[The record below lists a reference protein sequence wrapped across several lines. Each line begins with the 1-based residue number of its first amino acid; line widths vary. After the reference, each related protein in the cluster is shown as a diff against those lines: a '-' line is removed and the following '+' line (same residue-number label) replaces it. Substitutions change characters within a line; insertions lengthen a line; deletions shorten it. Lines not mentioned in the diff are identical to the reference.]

1 MEGTN
6 DEGEG
11 DENID
16 YAIRL
21 KKYMDI
27 YRNNTGFRNCDYGS
41 NIPDV
46 ETEDGEEAPTPYC
59 RFDLAKLGNC
69 ASYPYGFVA
78 DENHPFVEPC
88 IFLKFNKIYNW
99 VPEPI
104 VDLTDPAY
112 DGMSGE
118 LREKI
123 RRSPE
128 ASEKIWIDCQG
139 RYPADREAADFI
151 YYPADQGI
159 PTKYF
164 PYRGGSYQAPLLAL
178 KIRQTHKEQHWG
190 QLLHIECRA
199 WYEGVVHDTKDKAGL
214 VQFEVQLLPT
224 DQPGDISDMYNRNA
238 QESEE
243 PTDSAEDEYDK

>member
-1 MEGTN
+1 MFVLKIGARSMEGTN

-27 YRNNTGFRNCDYGS
+27 YTNNTGCQISCVKYGCNILILLSGFRNCDYGS

-88 IFLKFNKIYNW
+88 IFLKFNK
-99 VPEPI
+99 E
-104 VDLTDPAY
+104 
-112 DGMSGE
+112 
-118 LREKI
+118 
-123 RRSPE
+123 
-128 ASEKIWIDCQG
+128 
-139 RYPADREAADFI
+139 
-151 YYPADQGI
+151 
-159 PTKYF
+159 
-164 PYRGGSYQAPLLAL
+164 
-178 KIRQTHKEQHWG
+178 
-190 QLLHIECRA
+190 
-199 WYEGVVHDTKDKAGL
+199 
-214 VQFEVQLLPT
+214 
-224 DQPGDISDMYNRNA
+224 
-238 QESEE
+238 
-243 PTDSAEDEYDK
+243 